1 MTSLEIVGIISIILI
16 SVFSIIGIIVSVPLF
31 KMLVRLKQTA
41 EKINDSLMPIADDLS
56 ITVKK
61 LNDEI
66 GTIRALTQSVSSIVE
81 QLEKIIKLAR
91 ILITNPVVKIVS
103 AAAGFMNAMSKDSKN
118 NKETNKEGITTKIS
132 K

>member
-41 EKINDSLMPIADDLS
+41 EKINDSLMPIAGDLS

-66 GTIRALTQSVSSIVE
+66 GTIGALTQSVSSIVE

-118 NKETNKEGITTKIS
+118 NKETNKESVTTKIS

>member
-1 MTSLEIVGIISIILI
+1 MTSIEIVGIISIILI
-16 SVFSIIGIIVSVPLF
+16 SVFSVIGIIISVPLF

-41 EKINDSLMPIADDLS
+41 EKINDSIMPIAEDLN

-66 GTIRALTQSVSSIVE
+66 GTIGNFTHSVGSIVE

-91 ILITNPVVKIVS
+91 ILITSPVVKIVS
-103 AAAGFMNAMSKDSKN
+103 TAAGFMRAMSKDSNK
-118 NKETNKEGITTKIS
+118 NKENKEEN
-132 K
+132 